1 MPVLAPVA
9 AAWRRR
15 RSTVIT
21 FPLFLLFAGFV
32 AAVLVKTSTV
42 KGGALV
48 LGVLV
53 GLSLASTA
61 VGPPIL
67 SAMTSATTTAVHT
80 ISSAVGGRR

>member
-1 MPVLAPVA
+1 M
-9 AAWRRR
+9 
-15 RSTVIT
+15 IT
-21 FPLFLLFAGFV
+21 FPLFLLFAFV
-32 AAVLVKTSTV
+32 AAVLVKTGAV
-42 KGGALV
+42 KGGAIV

-80 ISSAVGGRR
+80 ISGVVGGHR

>member
-1 MPVLAPVA
+1 M
-9 AAWRRR
+9 
-15 RSTVIT
+15 IT
-21 FPLFLLFAGFV
+21 FPLFLLFAFV
-32 AAVLVKTSTV
+32 AAVLVKTGAV

-53 GLSLASTA
+53 GLSLATTA

-80 ISSAVGGRR
+80 ISGAVGSHK